1 MAISKAQQKA
11 VAKYDAKAYDKT
23 LLRLPKGR
31 LDVVRAHA
39 EANSES
45 VNGFIGR
52 AIAETME
59 RDSRT
64 APEIA
69 GTPAE
74 TAQGA
79 GVVSLPSDTL
89 EAAQRAAEAAGSG
102 SPDKV
107 AAAKSLFSILGSLGD
122 VDLDESR
129 GERLGIVHLA
139 PDTLETAQRAA
150 ERTGETVA
158 DFVARAVSEQQGR
171 DDRSFKMG
179 INPA

>member
-64 APEIA
+64 APAIA
-69 GTPAE
+69 EKPAE
-74 TAQGA
+74 GRA
-79 GVVSLPSDTL
+79 GIFPL
-89 EAAQRAAEAAGSG
+89 
-102 SPDKV
+102 
-107 AAAKSLFSILGSLGD
+107 
-122 VDLDESR
+122 
-129 GERLGIVHLA
+129 
-139 PDTLETAQRAA
+139 
-150 ERTGETVA
+150 
-158 DFVARAVSEQQGR
+158 
-171 DDRSFKMG
+171 
-179 INPA
+179 